1 MDQCPWPVYD
11 YIIIVYWLTF
21 TQVYSEL
28 RENLYSEEEDDIA
41 LSLTGERN
49 EYAARLRDWL
59 LQVVRR
65 SRELVCSEEMIM
77 LNKLL
82 AQVSAAVGGFCKQQ

>member
-1 MDQCPWPVYD
+1 M
-11 YIIIVYWLTF
+11 
-21 TQVYSEL
+21 YSEL
-28 RENLYSEEEDDIA
+28 RENPYSKEEKDIA

-59 LQVVRR
+59 LKVVGRN
-65 SRELVCSEEMIM
+65 RELVCSEEMIM

-82 AQVSAAVGGFCKQQ
+82 AQVSAAVDGFCR

>member
-1 MDQCPWPVYD
+1 MNSLPPYNVC
-11 YIIIVYWLTF
+11 WLVS

-28 RENLYSEEEDDIA
+28 RENPYSLEEGDIA

-59 LQVVRR
+59 LQVVKRNR
-65 SRELVCSEEMIM
+65 VLVCSEEMIM
-77 LNKLL
+77 QNKLL
-82 AQVSAAVGGFCKQQ
+82 AQVSVAIDGLCR